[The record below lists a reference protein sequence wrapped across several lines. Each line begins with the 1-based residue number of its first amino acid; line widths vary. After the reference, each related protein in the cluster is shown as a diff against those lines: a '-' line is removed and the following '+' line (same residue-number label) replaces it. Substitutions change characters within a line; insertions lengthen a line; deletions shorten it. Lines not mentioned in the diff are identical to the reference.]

1 MKPTFLLNQAMGG
14 KSVSETEKQ
23 VQNGSTI
30 IRDMKSNQSK
40 DSRSD
45 VFFII
50 DREYKVW
57 KYEVSDE
64 QKIVQTCLE
73 WKLYTYKDCMFV
85 EAMMDANTP

>member
-1 MKPTFLLNQAMGG
+1 M
-14 KSVSETEKQ
+14 SETEKQ